1 MKGVFLEVIAV
12 EKIYRERKDVLEL
25 TLLTNENGLKRRIP
39 TSEIHRPGLALAG
52 FVERFASKRTQVLGE
67 TEMTFLSGQDE
78 LGRRRAVENIFRF
91 DIPCVMITKGIT
103 PPSELLEIANQKGVP
118 VFSTRLSTT
127 DFITRLGVYLDNL
140 FAPYTTIHG
149 TLVDVYGVGLLYTGK
164 SGVGK
169 SECALDLVARGHRL
183 VADDMVKIIRKAPQV
198 LVGTGS
204 ELLRHHMEV
213 RGIGIIDIEKLFGI
227 RAIRMQKRIEVQVNL
242 VHWDDR
248 IEFERLGIEDKYTT
262 ILGVE
267 IPVVMIPVSPGKDIT
282 VISEVIAMNHML
294 KIYGRDSAKEF
305 SKRLSEEIYRKKAVG
320 EFLESDLE

>member
-1 MKGVFLEVIAV
+1 MELIPV
-12 EKIYRERKDVLEL
+12 EKMYRERKEALEL
-25 TLLTNENGLKRRIP
+25 TLLTNESGLKKRIP

-52 FVERFASKRTQVLGE
+52 FVERFASQRTQVLGE

-78 LGRRRAVENIFRF
+78 LGRRRAVENIFKF
-91 DIPCVMITKGIT
+91 DLPCVVITKGIV
-103 PPSELLEIANQKGVP
+103 PLPELLEVANRKGVP

-127 DFITRLGVYLDNL
+127 DFINRLGVYLDGL
-140 FAPYTTIHG
+140 FAPHTTQHG
-149 TLVDVYGVGLLYTGK
+149 TLVDVYGVGLMYIGK

-183 VADDMVKIIRKAPQV
+183 VADDMVTIVKKAPQV
-198 LVGTGS
+198 LVGTGN

-242 VHWDDR
+242 VHWDDKQ
-248 IEFERLGIEDKYTT
+248 EFERLGIENKYTT

-267 IPVVMIPVSPGKDIT
+267 IPLVKLPVTPGKDIS

-294 KIYGRDSAKEF
+294 KIYGRDSAREF
-305 SKRLSEEIYRKKAVG
+305 SKRLSDEIYRKRAVG

>member
-1 MKGVFLEVIAV
+1 LELIPV
-12 EKIYRERKDVLEL
+12 EKMYREKKEALEL
-25 TLLTNENGLKRRIP
+25 TLLTNEPGLKKRIP

-52 FVERFASKRTQVLGE
+52 FVERFASQRTQVLGE

-78 LGRRRAVENIFRF
+78 LGRKRAVENIFKF
-91 DIPCVMITKGIT
+91 DLPCVVITKGIA
-103 PPSELLEIANQKGVP
+103 PLPELTEVANRKGVP

-127 DFITRLGVYLDNL
+127 DFINRLGVYLDGL
-140 FAPYTTIHG
+140 FATHTTHHG
-149 TLVDVYGVGLLYTGK
+149 TLVDIYGVGLMYIGK

-183 VADDMVKIIRKAPQV
+183 VADDMVTIVKKAPQV
-198 LVGTGS
+198 LVGTGN

-242 VHWDDR
+242 VHWDDKQ
-248 IEFERLGIEDKYTT
+248 EFERLGIENKYTT

-267 IPVVMIPVSPGKDIT
+267 IPLVKLPVTPGKDIS
-282 VISEVIAMNHML
+282 VISEVIAMNQML
-294 KIYGRDSAKEF
+294 KIYGRDSAREF
-305 SKRLSEEIYRKKAVG
+305 SKRLSDEIYRKRAVG

>member
-1 MKGVFLEVIAV
+1 M
-12 EKIYRERKDVLEL
+12 YRERKEALEL
-25 TLLTNENGLKRRIP
+25 TLLTNESGLKKRIP

-52 FVERFASKRTQVLGE
+52 FVERFASQRTQVLGE

-78 LGRRRAVENIFRF
+78 LGRRRAVENIFKF
-91 DIPCVMITKGIT
+91 DLPCVVITKGIV
-103 PPSELLEIANQKGVP
+103 PLPELLEVANRKGVP

-127 DFITRLGVYLDNL
+127 DFINRLGVYLDGL
-140 FAPYTTIHG
+140 FAPHTTQHG
-149 TLVDVYGVGLLYTGK
+149 TLVDVYGVGLMYIGK

-183 VADDMVKIIRKAPQV
+183 VADDMVTIVKKAPQV
-198 LVGTGS
+198 LVGTGN

-242 VHWDDR
+242 VHWDDKQ
-248 IEFERLGIEDKYTT
+248 EFERLGIENKYTT

-267 IPVVMIPVSPGKDIT
+267 IPLVKLPVTPGKDIS

-294 KIYGRDSAKEF
+294 KIYGRDSAREF
-305 SKRLSEEIYRKKAVG
+305 SKRLSDEIYRKRAVG